1 MSPGK
6 TQKILQLHTVLM
18 QGKYGHIRH
27 EKALIKRGSEHIDR
41 DKDSSL
47 VVFLVKPM
55 IHRCSG
61 IWS

>member
-1 MSPGK
+1 
-6 TQKILQLHTVLM
+6 M